1 MRVLISGFEAFG
13 GETIN
18 PTERLVRQLADIE
31 CPRGVE
37 LHGVCLPVVFEA
49 SFQLLRAH
57 IQRVDPKVV
66 LAFGQAGGRSMI
78 EIERVAINCI
88 DADIPDNHGNCPR
101 DQRISPSGESAYF
114 TTLPAQEMIA
124 QLERDK
130 IPARM
135 SNTAGT
141 FVCNDLFYRL
151 QEFTRFSMRHSG
163 FIHVPYLPE
172 QAVTKG
178 PGTAAME
185 FDTLKRS
192 LEAILRSL

>member
-1 MRVLISGFEAFG
+1 MRILISGFEAFG

-18 PTERLVRQLADIE
+18 PTERLVRQLADVE

-37 LHGVCLPVVFEA
+37 LHGVCLPVVFEK
-49 SFQLLRAH
+49 SFQVLRAH
-57 IQRVDPKVV
+57 IQRVDPQVV
-66 LAFGQAGGRSMI
+66 LAFGQAGGRSAI
-78 EIERVAINCI
+78 EIERVAVNCI
-88 DADIPDNHGNCPR
+88 DAEISDNHGNCPR
-101 DQRISPSGESAYF
+101 DQRISPNGEAAYF
-114 TTLPAQEMIA
+114 TTLPVQKIIA

-151 QEFTRFSMRHSG
+151 QEFTRFSLRRSG

-172 QAVTKG
+172 QTVAKG
-178 PGTAAME
+178 SDAAAME
-185 FDTLKRS
+185 FSTLKRS
-192 LEAILRSL
+192 LEVILRSL